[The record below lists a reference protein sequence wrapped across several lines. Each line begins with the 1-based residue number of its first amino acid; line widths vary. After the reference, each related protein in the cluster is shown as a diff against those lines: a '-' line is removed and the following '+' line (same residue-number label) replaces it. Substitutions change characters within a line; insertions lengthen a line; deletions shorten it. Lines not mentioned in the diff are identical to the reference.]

1 MPSNKK
7 ITDAVILAAGRGERL
22 WPYGDTNAK
31 AALSVGARPLI
42 HYQLDALDSVG
53 VKSVTV
59 VVGYLD
65 GMVRNACAT
74 WLQNSGA
81 KIAIDFQGFPNSKG
95 TAQSASLGLSSRKN
109 PNAPAYLIPGDLYFT
124 SADFQK
130 VAAAWT
136 GKGAVALV
144 APADPNNS
152 QEGFVA
158 QVSRGKIK
166 SVLAHS
172 RCCDLETRVYTGITA
187 LPEGFLEVV
196 NATPEIPTCVE
207 IGAMPPMAYEVL
219 ESTHQYLKAGGTVA
233 AVEASD
239 QAIDIDKP
247 WDLLEANRLA
257 TQHQAGSLKKNALA
271 KGASIDP
278 SARIE
283 GHVQLGEGSKIGP
296 GVIVYGNLVVG
307 KNSEITDGAY
317 IEENVIVGDNCKIWR
332 GALIGK
338 STVIGH
344 RCVVGHGAEIEGV
357 MMEESYSYHY
367 GEYWGILGKCA
378 DLGAATVCGTLRFD
392 DGPTAHRV
400 KGRKEIPRYNS
411 NATYLGD
418 FVRTGVNA
426 ILMPG
431 VKVGSYSL
439 IGAGVLL
446 TGDVPNNTSVY
457 VEQDLKRGSWG
468 PERYGW

>member
-1 MPSNKK
+1 MPSKK

-42 HYQLDALDSVG
+42 QYQLDALAGAG

-74 WLQNSGA
+74 WLQSRGP
-81 KIAIDFQGFPNSKG
+81 KLDIAFVAFPQSKG
-95 TAQSASLGLSSRKN
+95 TAQSACMGLSSRSN
-109 PNAPAYLIPGDLYFT
+109 PKAPAYLIPGDLYFAA
-124 SADFQK
+124 SDFQK
-130 VAAAWT
+130 VADAWT
-136 GKGAVALV
+136 GKGAAALV
-144 APADPNNS
+144 APADPATS

-158 QVSRGKIK
+158 QVKRGKVE

-172 RCCDLETRVYTGITA
+172 RCRDSETRVYTGVVA
-187 LPEGFLEVV
+187 VPEGFVDIV
-196 NATPEIPTCVE
+196 GATPEIPTCVE
-207 IGAMPPMAYEVL
+207 IGAMPPVAYEVL
-219 ESTHQYLKAGGTVA
+219 ESVHQYLRSGGMVS
-233 AVEASD
+233 AVEAKDSV
-239 QAIDIDKP
+239 IDIDKP
-247 WDLLEANRLA
+247 WDLLEANMLA
-257 TQHQAGSLKKNALA
+257 TQHQAGSLKKNSLA

-278 SARIE
+278 TARIE
-283 GHVQLGEGSKIGP
+283 GPVKLGEGSKIGP

-317 IEENVIVGDNCKIWR
+317 IENNVIVGDNCKIWR

-338 STVIGH
+338 ATVIGH

-357 MMEESYSYHY
+357 MMDESYSYHY

-418 FVRTGVNA
+418 FVRTGVGA

-446 TGDVPNNTSVY
+446 SGDVPNNTSVY
-457 VEQDLKRGSWG
+457 LEQDLKRGSWG